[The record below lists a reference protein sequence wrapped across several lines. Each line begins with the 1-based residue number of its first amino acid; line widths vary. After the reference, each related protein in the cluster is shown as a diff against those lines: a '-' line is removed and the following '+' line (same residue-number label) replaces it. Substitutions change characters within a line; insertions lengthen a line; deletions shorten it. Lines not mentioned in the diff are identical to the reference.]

1 VSWRG
6 SIRFSDS
13 HSAVPIKEVR
23 GLEEARRAAN
33 NQRAASDAGRGDINK
48 GRTFIVTLSIP
59 PMDSVE
65 LVIASAIFGVL
76 ILWFGYYLWRQ
87 IRDR

>member
-1 VSWRG
+1 LNERTRG
-6 SIRFSDS
+6 KRL
-13 HSAVPIKEVR
+13 AV
-23 GLEEARRAAN
+23 
-33 NQRAASDAGRGDINK
+33 RGDIFK
-48 GRTFIVTLSIP
+48 GRTFIMTLSIT

-87 IRDR
+87 IRGR

>member
-1 VSWRG
+1 MVGPLWFRVNG
-6 SIRFSDS
+6 KR
-13 HSAVPIKEVR
+13 
-23 GLEEARRAAN
+23 L
-33 NQRAASDAGRGDINK
+33 AGRSYIINR
-48 GRTFIVTLSIP
+48 RTFIVTLSIP